1 MTTVLFSV
9 LFIGFQALLI
19 LFSMAAGDE
28 LTSWGKNPTTEN
40 SRTTNGMLTV
50 VLLCEVASIL
60 CVVGMVWM

>member
-9 LFIGFQALLI
+9 LFVISQALLI

-28 LTSWGKNPTTEN
+28 LTTWNKNPTKEN
-40 SRTTNGMLTV
+40 SRTTNGMLTI